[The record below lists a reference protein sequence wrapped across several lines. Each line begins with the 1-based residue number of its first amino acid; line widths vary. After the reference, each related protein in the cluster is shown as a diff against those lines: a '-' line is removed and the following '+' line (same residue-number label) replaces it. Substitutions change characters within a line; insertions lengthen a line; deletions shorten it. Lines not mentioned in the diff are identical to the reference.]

1 MPIKLIHLDLRT
13 KIATLECGGGGQML
27 LPTTG
32 ATEDKPA
39 PVRCPVCGEV
49 MAYPN
54 DVEK

>member
-13 KIATLECGGGGQML
+13 KIATLECGCGGRML

-32 ATEDKPA
+32 ATADKPA
-39 PVRCPVCGEV
+39 HVRCPMCGKV

-54 DVEK
+54 DLEK